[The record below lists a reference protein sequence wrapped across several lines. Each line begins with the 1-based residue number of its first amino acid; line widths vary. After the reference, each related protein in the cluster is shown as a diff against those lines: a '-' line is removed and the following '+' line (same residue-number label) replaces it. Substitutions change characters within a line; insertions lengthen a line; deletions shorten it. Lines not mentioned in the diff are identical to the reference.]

1 MSIWR
6 NLPLRAKIGVFL
18 FGFFALVAIFGP
30 IFEPFNPGFENQDPK
45 FSLNPPSLHH
55 LLGTTQLGRQRSSRS
70 GPSTLEWGSRKRE
83 RLWRGKG
90 RYELPVPVGRR

>member
-6 NLPLRAKIGVFL
+6 NVPLRAKIGVFL

-30 IFEPFNPGFENQDPK
+30 IFEPFSPGFENQDPK

-55 LLGTTQLGRQRSSRS
+55 LLGTTQLGPLLHRQSARRS
-70 GPSTLEWGSRKRE
+70 
-83 RLWRGKG
+83 
-90 RYELPVPVGRR
+90 VP